1 MHYYQFNIG
10 DYAKATRHLSNL
22 EDLAYRRLIELYY
35 DTEEPLIT
43 DIKKLSRLI
52 NMRENEEEIRTVL
65 DDFFVETES
74 GYSQSRIEN
83 EIASYKAKAESARV
97 NGKKGGRPR
106 KAKANPTETEGK
118 AKKTQSVNL
127 ENPTGTEGKAK
138 KSESKANQE
147 PRTINQEPETNNHL
161 KDQSAKANPSF
172 DLFKYWCD
180 VMGKNLSTSKLTP
193 KRDKAIKARLK
204 EGYTF
209 EQIKAA
215 IDGCRNDPFSMGHN
229 DRQKPFNDIEL
240 ICRTGEKLESF
251 IQTQV
256 EPRQF
261 TASTERTINMLQD
274 LELK

>member
-83 EIASYKAKAESARV
+83 EIASYKAKSESARV

-127 ENPTGTEGKAK
+127 ENPTETEGKAK

-147 PRTINQEPETNNHL
+147 PRTINQEPLTINHL
-161 KDQSAKANPSF
+161 KDKSAKANPSF
-172 DLFKYWCD
+172 DLFKYWCGA
-180 VMGKNLSTSKLTP
+180 MGKNLSTSKLTP
-193 KRDKAIKARLK
+193 KRNKAIKDRLK

-209 EQIKAA
+209 EQVKAA

-229 DRQKPFNDIEL
+229 DRHKQFNDIEL

-251 IQTQV
+251 IQTQI

-261 TASTERTINMLQD
+261 TASTERTINMLKD

>member
-1 MHYYQFNIG
+1 MNRNKKSFLLHIDSLDILDELTDEQAGKLFKAIKAYQKQEEAELDSFVRIAFSPFKNQFIRDNEKYDLTCKRRAEAG
-10 DYAKATRHLSNL
+10 RKGGEAKSAKASKPKQELANASNYQQ
-22 EDLAYRRLIELYY
+22 ELANLA
-35 DTEEPLIT
+35 DN
-43 DIKKLSRLI
+43 KNK
-52 NMRENEEEIRTVL
+52 N
-65 DDFFVETES
+65 
-74 GYSQSRIEN
+74 
-83 EIASYKAKAESARV
+83 
-97 NGKKGGRPR
+97 
-106 KAKANPTETEGK
+106 
-118 AKKTQSVNL
+118 KTKNKSDSDS
-127 ENPTGTEGKAK
+127 
-138 KSESKANQE
+138 KSEI
-147 PRTINQEPETNNHL
+147 TTM
-161 KDQSAKANPSF
+161 SAKANLSF

>member
-1 MHYYQFNIG
+1 MAYLKKSFLLHI
-10 DYAKATRHLSNL
+10 DSLEILDELSNEQCGLLFKACRDFNLGVEINLDPVLSLVFFSFKKQFERDL
-22 EDLAYRRLIELYY
+22 EKYK
-35 DTEEPLIT
+35 T
-43 DIKKLSRLI
+43 
-52 NMRENEEEIRTVL
+52 
-65 DDFFVETES
+65 
-74 GYSQSRIEN
+74 
-83 EIASYKAKAESARV
+83 IADRNKA
-97 NGKKGGRPR
+97 NGNKGGRPR
-106 KAKANPTETEGK
+106 KEQNPNEPKKPSGLIDNPSEPKKADNDNDNDNDSDSDS
-118 AKKTQSVNL
+118 KKEIT
-127 ENPTGTEGKAK
+127 TT
-138 KSESKANQE
+138 
-147 PRTINQEPETNNHL
+147 
-161 KDQSAKANPSF
+161 SAKDNPSF

>member
-1 MHYYQFNIG
+1 MNRNKKSFLLHIDSLDILDELTDEQAGKLFKAIKAYQKQEKVELDSFVRIAFSPFKNQFIR
-10 DYAKATRHLSNL
+10 DNEKY
-22 EDLAYRRLIELYY
+22 DLTCKRR
-35 DTEEPLIT
+35 
-43 DIKKLSRLI
+43 
-52 NMRENEEEIRTVL
+52 
-65 DDFFVETES
+65 
-74 GYSQSRIEN
+74 
-83 EIASYKAKAESARV
+83 AEAGR
-97 NGKKGGRPR
+97 KGGE
-106 KAKANPTETEGK
+106 AKSAKTSKPKQELANASNCQQELANVADSK
-118 AKKTQSVNL
+118 SKNKTKNKSDSDSDSDS
-127 ENPTGTEGKAK
+127 
-138 KSESKANQE
+138 KSEI
-147 PRTINQEPETNNHL
+147 TTT
-161 KDQSAKANPSF
+161 SAKANPSF

>member
-22 EDLAYRRLIELYY
+22 EDLVYRRLIELYY

-65 DDFFVETES
+65 DDFFVETEG

-97 NGKKGGRPR
+97 NGKKGGRPK

-127 ENPTGTEGKAK
+127 ENQTETEGKAK
-138 KSESKANQE
+138 KSESKANHK
-147 PRTINQEPETNNHL
+147 PITNNQYNNICQQIADAYNSQLSELGKVITLSDKRKSQIRGCIKEFKNTDYDFEKIETWSSLFSYIQESDFLMGRKENWSANFDFIIKKGNLL
-161 KDQSAKANPSF
+161 K
-172 DLFKYWCD
+172 
-180 VMGKNLSTSKLTP
+180 
-193 KRDKAIKARLK
+193 II
-204 EGYTF
+204 EGAY
-209 EQIKAA
+209 E
-215 IDGCRNDPFSMGHN
+215 N
-229 DRQKPFNDIEL
+229 
-240 ICRTGEKLESF
+240 
-251 IQTQV
+251 
-256 EPRQF
+256 
-261 TASTERTINMLQD
+261 
-274 LELK
+274 